1 MPLLV
6 IVRHGQASFGSAD
19 YDVLSPV
26 GRQQAQSTA
35 TALSAAGLDAARII
49 TGSLRRQRDTA
60 NAIGDAT
67 GLSPTVDE
75 RWNEYDADPVLAHH
89 STSAQRLEHPSGP
102 DAAPSS
108 PRAFQRVLEGAL
120 ESWVRAGEDS
130 ATAETWPAF
139 NRRVT
144 AALDAAGGA
153 GSGTTVIVSSGG
165 VISALAVS
173 LIGVDPISFPRL
185 NRVTINCGVTRV
197 IVGSAGTTLVSFN
210 EQGHLTG
217 GMLTYR

>member
-1 MPLLV
+1 
-6 IVRHGQASFGSAD
+6 
-19 YDVLSPV
+19 
-26 GRQQAQSTA
+26 
-35 TALSAAGLDAARII
+35 
-49 TGSLRRQRDTA
+49 
-60 NAIGDAT
+60 
-67 GLSPTVDE
+67 
-75 RWNEYDADPVLAHH
+75 
-89 STSAQRLEHPSGP
+89 
-102 DAAPSS
+102 
-108 PRAFQRVLEGAL
+108 
-120 ESWVRAGEDS
+120 VRAGEDS

>member
-6 IVRHGQASFGSAD
+6 IVRHGQASFGAPD

-35 TALSAAGLDAARII
+35 AALSAAGLDAARVI

-60 NAIGDAT
+60 DAIGDAY
-67 GLSPTVDE
+67 GISPTIDE
-75 RWNEYDADPVLAHH
+75 RWNEYDADPVLTHH
-89 STSAQRLEHPSGP
+89 SDSTQRLEHPDGP

-108 PRAFQRVLEGAL
+108 PREFQRVLERAL
-120 ESWVRAGEDS
+120 EHWVQAGDS
-130 ATAETWPAF
+130 SPTPETWPAF
-139 NRRVT
+139 NGRVLG
-144 AALDAAGGA
+144 ALEAAGQA
-153 GSGTTVIVSSGG
+153 GPGTTVVVSSGG
-165 VISALAVS
+165 VIGALAVS

-210 EQGHLTG
+210 EQGHLSG

>member
-35 TALSAAGLDAARII
+35 AALSAAGLDAARIV

-60 NAIGDAT
+60 DAIAAAY
-67 GLSPTVDE
+67 GLSPIVDE

-89 STSAQRLEHPSGP
+89 SESAQRLEHPSGP
-102 DAAPSS
+102 DAVPSS

-120 ESWVRAGEDS
+120 ESWVRAGDES
-130 ATAETWPAF
+130 PTHETWPAF
-139 NRRVT
+139 NRRVNS
-144 AALDAAGGA
+144 ALQAAGTA
-153 GSGTTVIVSSGG
+153 GPGTTVVVSSGG
-165 VISALAVS
+165 VIGALAVS